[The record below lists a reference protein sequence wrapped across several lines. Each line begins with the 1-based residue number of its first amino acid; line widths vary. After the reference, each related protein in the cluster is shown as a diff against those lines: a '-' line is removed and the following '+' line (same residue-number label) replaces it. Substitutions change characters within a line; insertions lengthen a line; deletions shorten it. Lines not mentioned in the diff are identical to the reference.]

1 MADRLS
7 GRRVGRRR
15 FLAQAAAGAVGL
27 SLGRSIAWADSSGEL
42 LYNGIRLPRPWPPRL
57 RSLPLDPTT
66 PPYLLAP
73 PPVVPIDVG
82 RQLFVDDFLIEATSL
97 TRTFHRV
104 EYYGGNPIVSPS
116 TTWERYD
123 EYAERTK
130 TRSNPAAMVFS
141 DGVLFDPADRLFK
154 MWYMGG
160 YKSNTCYAISHDG
173 LKWERPSLDVVRGTN
188 IVISKEL
195 RDSNTIWL
203 DHNEKD
209 PARRFKMASFKERS
223 LILYS
228 SPDGIHWTIRGES
241 GPTGDRST
249 VFYNPFRRKWVYSLR
264 DEQLGGFG
272 RFRRYWEH
280 DDFFE
285 GARWTAG
292 EPVFWS
298 GADSAE
304 QRRPGYGARPQ
315 LYNLDA
321 VAYESVLL
329 GLFTIWRGET
339 LAREKPN
346 DVCVGFSRD
355 GFHWWR
361 PDRRPF
367 IPVSEQV
374 GAWNWANVQT
384 AGGCCLVVGD
394 RLYFYVSG
402 RTGVPGTQD
411 PGTCATGVAMLR
423 RDGFASMDVP
433 DAAAP
438 PRRTS
443 TLVNNGELLTRPVQF
458 TGGHLFVNAD
468 LAGGTLRAAVEDA
481 SGRVIP
487 GFELGSCIEVRG
499 NGTAMAVRWPAAS
512 LNRLAG
518 TPVRFRFALTAGR
531 LYAFWVSAAPSG
543 ESGGYVAAGGPAFK
557 GPRDQRT

>member
-1 MADRLS
+1 MS
-7 GRRVGRRR
+7 RRFGERHVGRRR
-15 FLAQAAAGAVGL
+15 FLAQAAAGAIGL
-27 SLGRSIAWADSSGEL
+27 SLPRSISAADEAGEL

-57 RSLPLDPTT
+57 RSLPLDPTP

-97 TRTFHRV
+97 TRRFHQV
-104 EYYGGNPIVSPS
+104 SYYDANPILRPA
-116 TTWERYD
+116 TRWERRD

-130 TRSNPAAMVFS
+130 TRSNPTAMVFS
-141 DGVLFDPADRLFK
+141 DGVFYDPADRLFK
-154 MWYMGG
+154 MWYMAG
-160 YKSNTCYAISHDG
+160 YRTYTAYATSHDG
-173 LKWERPSLDVVRGTN
+173 LTWDKPALDVVPGTN
-188 IVISKEL
+188 IVRKEA
-195 RDSNTIWL
+195 RDSTTVWL
-203 DHNEKD
+203 DHDEKN
-209 PARRFKMASFKERS
+209 PARRFKMAAFDERS
-223 LILYS
+223 LFLHA
-228 SPDGIHWTIRGES
+228 SPDGIHWTMLGES

-249 VFYNPFRRKWVYSLR
+249 IFYNPFRRKWVFSLR
-264 DEQLGGFG
+264 DEQLGRYG
-272 RFRRYWEH
+272 RFRRYWEN
-280 DDFFE
+280 DNLFE

-292 EPVFWS
+292 ETVFWT

-304 QRRPGYGARPQ
+304 QQRPGYGSRPQ

-321 VAYESVLL
+321 VAYESLLL

-339 LAREKPN
+339 VSREKPN

-355 GFHWWR
+355 GFHWSR

-384 AGGCCLVVGD
+384 AGGCCLVIGD
-394 RLYFYVSG
+394 MLYFYVSG

-411 PGTCATGVAMLR
+411 PGTCTTGVAMLR

-433 DAAAP
+433 DGSSAAP
-438 PRRTS
+438 RLSS
-443 TLVNNGELLTRPVQF
+443 TLVGDGELLTRPVQF

-468 LAGGTLRAAVEDA
+468 LGRGSLRAAVEDA
-481 SGRVIP
+481 SGHVIP
-487 GFELGSCIEVRG
+487 GFDLRSCNEVHG
-499 NGTAMAVRWPAAS
+499 NGTAMAIRWPAPLS
-512 LNRLAG
+512 RLAG
-518 TPVRFRFALTAGR
+518 TPVRFRFALTSGR